1 MIKDKVVRICDSFM
15 GQRFDLPEP
24 DQIPAK
30 IQEIERNIIESKAL
44 TKKSEIQLKN
54 YLIQINQLP
63 NVDSNKVNNGGEN
76 STSILE
82 VYKWFVAKEKAIYSS
97 LNLLRQANGMYIGYF
112 WSPSDSEDTIRMN
125 LANYGSTDL

>member
-15 GQRFDLPEP
+15 GQRFDLPAP

-30 IQEIERNIIESKAL
+30 IKEIERNIIESKAL

-97 LNLLRQANGMYIGYF
+97 LNLLR
-112 WSPSDSEDTIRMN
+112 
-125 LANYGSTDL
+125 